1 MGIRSEAIRDNLS
14 KISLATC
21 EKSRAI
27 IQAPNGNRPR
37 GNFNQTNQMELDNMA
52 ANFIKVNM
60 VVSKRENKEF
70 KKVGEVDIFV
80 PPVSEITAVTATA
93 EIKKG
98 EDGKDMEDE
107 GLPVFTDDRMNW
119 LYGAVYAAVKA
130 QARNK
135 LQPGTATLKD
145 NNKIATNWDELV
157 AEGVRDG
164 AGLKIARECKAAF
177 AEWVSKQGLSEAA
190 GNTLITLFG
199 NKAALQL
206 QSHGTK
212 EKVKARILAFGESLS
227 EEDAE
232 KFNRP
237 VSSVL
242 EACEAAEEDA
252 LEGI

>member
-1 MGIRSEAIRDNLS
+1 
-14 KISLATC
+14 
-21 EKSRAI
+21 
-27 IQAPNGNRPR
+27 
-37 GNFNQTNQMELDNMA
+37 ME
-52 ANFIKVNM
+52 FIKVNM

-80 PPVSEITAVTATA
+80 PPVQEITAVTATA
-93 EIKKG
+93 QVKKDEKDPTKDAE
-98 EDGKDMEDE
+98 ED
-107 GLPVFTDDRMNW
+107 GLPVFVDDRMNW

-145 NNKIATNWDELV
+145 NNKIATNWDELI

-164 AGLKIARECKAAF
+164 AGLKIARECKDAF
-177 AEWVSKQGLSEAA
+177 KEWVAKQGLSEAA
-190 GNTLITLFG
+190 SNTLVTLFG

-206 QSHGTK
+206 QSQGTK
-212 EKVKARILAFGESLS
+212 DKVKARILAFGESLS

-242 EACEAAEEDA
+242 EACEPTEEDA